1 MKIGILCIQLE
12 KKIIYIYFTGPKSV
26 SLERG
31 DCAAAAAAAALW
43 CALGSEA
50 GKKYAKVI

>member
-31 DCAAAAAAAALW
+31 DCAAALW

>member
-1 MKIGILCIQLE
+1 MYIAGE
-12 KKIIYIYFTGPKSV
+12 KIIYIYFTGPKSV

-31 DCAAAAAAAALW
+31 DCAAAALW

>member
-1 MKIGILCIQLE
+1 MNIAGE
-12 KKIIYIYFTGPKSV
+12 KNYLYLFYRPKVSV

-31 DCAAAAAAAALW
+31 DCAAAALW